1 MIYPPACKQGRAGN
15 CSTTFH
21 FWISSLKY
29 NIIIFTDLNLTP
41 LKNYKYFALLFVFA
55 IGCRNEKPNA
65 WIDQDR
71 LRNREAADWLTTG
84 GNQDM
89 QHYSPLNQIN
99 RENVAEL
106 GYAWEYDASTYIGN
120 VPRGLE
126 ATPIVVDGIM
136 FTSGAWGAVYALDA
150 KTGKELWTFKP
161 KVDPSYGRR
170 ACCDVVNRGLAVWEG
185 RVYVGTLDGYLVC
198 LDTQDGKVIW
208 TTDTFSDRTKAYT
221 ITSPPQVAGS
231 IVMIGNS
238 GSEYG
243 VRGYVTAYDLKTGEE
258 KWRFFIVPGDPAN
271 GYESPEME
279 MAAKTWDTKSHWQ
292 SGGGGTVWGES
303 AYDPELNLLYVGTGN
318 AAPYPIWFRSP
329 SGGDNLFLASILAIN
344 PDNGKLVWYYQT
356 TPAEIW
362 DYTATQ
368 NIVLADMEIKG
379 KLRKVLMQAPKNG
392 FFYVL
397 DRATG
402 ELISAEKY
410 TRVNWASHVD
420 LKTGRPVLTE
430 QGQWYKDKPKL
441 VVPFLGGGHVW
452 QPMSYNPTTGLVY
465 IPERSVPQV
474 FKTFETYQWLPDVD
488 NTNLD
493 YAEMYK
499 FRKHVLD
506 QVKKSEDTIRTE
518 SLLAWNPITQQ
529 EAWKFP
535 EGGPDGGVMSTPEL
549 VFQGTRTGYFNVHD
563 AKTGEKLKSI
573 FTGNGIMAAPTTY
586 SVGGEQYV
594 AVMAA
599 YGGAETS
606 GYLSDAVIFEYEN
619 RGRIIAFKLGGGE
632 TPLPPKRKPI
642 ATPAP
647 PAVKIKDE
655 LIARGAYLYNFYCD
669 ICHGKF
675 GDRHLSQHPDLSKMA
690 EAKHLLFKDIV
701 LKGILSENGMA
712 NFSNSLTEEDAEAI
726 HNFLLKQQT
735 LLYKAQQLK

>member
-1 MIYPPACKQGRAGN
+1 MKNKFYFILFIVFSISCK
-15 CSTTFH
+15 
-21 FWISSLKY
+21 
-29 NIIIFTDLNLTP
+29 D
-41 LKNYKYFALLFVFA
+41 
-55 IGCRNEKPNA
+55 EKPKA
-65 WIDQDR
+65 WIDQSR
-71 LRNREAADWLTTG
+71 LENRDAADWLTTG
-84 GNQDM
+84 GNQNM
-89 QHYSPLNQIN
+89 QHYSPLNEIN
-99 RENVAEL
+99 RENVKDL
-106 GYAWEYDASTYIGN
+106 GYAWEYDASTHIGN

-136 FTSGAWGAVYALDA
+136 YTSGSWGAVYALDA
-150 KTGKELWTFKP
+150 KTGKELWAYKP
-161 KVDPSYGRR
+161 KVDPSYVRR
-170 ACCDVVNRGLAVWEG
+170 SCCDVVNRGVAVWEG
-185 RVYVGTLDGYLVC
+185 KVYVATLDGFLVC
-198 LDTQDGKVIW
+198 LNAQDGKALWNV
-208 TTDTFSDRTKAYT
+208 DTFTDRTKSYT
-221 ITSPPQVAGS
+221 ITSPPQVAGT

-243 VRGYVTAYDLKTGEE
+243 VRGYVTAYDLKTGEQ

-271 GYESPEME
+271 GYESDEMK
-279 MAAKTWDTKSHWQ
+279 MAAKTWDPKSHWQ

-303 AYDPELNLLYVGTGN
+303 AYDAELNLLYVGTGN

-356 TPAEIW
+356 TPGEIW

-368 NIVLADMEIKG
+368 NIVLADVEIEG
-379 KLRKVLMQAPKNG
+379 KPRRVLMQAPKNG

-402 ELISAEKY
+402 ELISAGKY

-441 VVPFLGGGHVW
+441 VVPYLGGGHVW
-452 QPMSYNPTTGLVY
+452 QPMSFNPATGLVY

-474 FKTFETYQWLPDVD
+474 FKTFDTYEWLPDVD

-493 YAEMYK
+493 YAEMFK

-506 QVKKSEDTIRTE
+506 QVKTSEDTTRTE
-518 SLLAWNPITQQ
+518 SLLAYNPITQ
-529 EAWKFP
+529 EVAWKFP
-535 EGGPDGGVMSTPEL
+535 DGGPDGGTMSTPEL

-586 SVGGEQYV
+586 SIDGEQYV

-606 GYLSDAVIFEYEN
+606 GYLPDAAIFQYEN
-619 RGRIIAFKLGGGE
+619 KARIVAFKLGGTE
-632 TPLPPKRKPI
+632 TPLPPKIKPI

-647 PAVKIKDE
+647 PSNMKIKE
-655 LIARGAYLYNFYCD
+655 TLLERGAFLYQFYCD

-675 GDRHLSQHPDLSKMA
+675 GDRHLSQHPDLSKLA
-690 EAKHLLFKDIV
+690 EAKHLLFNDIL
-701 LKGILSENGMA
+701 LKGILEQNGMA
-712 NFSNSLTEEDAEAI
+712 NFSNSLSETDVEAI
-726 HNFLLKQQT
+726 HHFLLKKQTELYNNQQT
-735 LLYKAQQLK
+735 QK